1 MLLSCEAIAML
12 SFCNGWLYTCVF
24 YIVKLDEVAIYFLQ
38 AIATLSLYGSYII
51 MRLYVHV
58 FMGVAILYSH
68 IVTRKENR
76 WLSLLQ

>member
-1 MLLSCEAIAML
+1 MAGYIHVS
-12 SFCNGWLYTCVF
+12 S
-24 YIVKLDEVAIYFLQ
+24 IVKLDEVALYFLQ

-58 FMGVAILYSH
+58 FMGVAIIYSR